1 MKRCIFLQRQSCYM
15 KLLLSF
21 YFVRLLFGY
30 VQIGITKYVYGGA
43 CDLNWAKVVTFRLIY
58 LHDAFRF

>member
-1 MKRCIFLQRQSCYM
+1 M

-30 VQIGITKYVYGGA
+30 VQIGITKYVYGGV

-58 LHDAFRF
+58 LRDAFRF